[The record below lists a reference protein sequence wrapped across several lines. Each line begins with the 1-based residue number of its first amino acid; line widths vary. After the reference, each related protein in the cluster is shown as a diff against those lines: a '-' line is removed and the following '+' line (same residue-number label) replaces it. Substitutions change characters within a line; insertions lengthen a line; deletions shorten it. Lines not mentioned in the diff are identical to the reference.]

1 MSVAGTRR
9 LLEPER
15 LTEHLTRL
23 YGAAWALC
31 GSAHDADDLVQETY
45 ARVLARPRLLRAR
58 DELPYLHRVLRNAYL
73 TTLRTASRRPRTV
86 EQPVDESKTLRSP
99 LAEPQ
104 VALEQRE
111 LLAAIAALPAD
122 LRATLVAVA
131 SSGSPTARRRA
142 PSTRARPRSR
152 CGSSEPGSASS
163 DLGEGPAGRETRGS
177 RLVRSPRACVRG
189 APRSRSSTTGS
200 PTTNP
205 RNEKPADAGLH
216 DMRRRGLEPP
226 PGYPGPGPQP
236 GRASARCVRI
246 APDRPDRLGA
256 WTMWTHW
263 AIWMLPLKLPQLLI
277 RSACA

>member
-31 GSAHDADDLVQETY
+31 GCPHDADDLVQETY

-122 LRATLVAVA
+122 LRATLVAVDVLGLSYREAA
-131 SSGSPTARRRA
+131 SALDTRETTIPMRLF
-142 PSTRARPRSR
+142 RARQRIERS
-152 CGSSEPGSASS
+152 
-163 DLGEGPAGRETRGS
+163 
-177 RLVRSPRACVRG
+177 
-189 APRSRSSTTGS
+189 
-200 PTTNP
+200 
-205 RNEKPADAGLH
+205 
-216 DMRRRGLEPP
+216 
-226 PGYPGPGPQP
+226 
-236 GRASARCVRI
+236 
-246 APDRPDRLGA
+246 
-256 WTMWTHW
+256 W
-263 AIWMLPLKLPQLLI
+263 
-277 RSACA
+277 